1 MARPKGSKDKA
12 PRKPRKDT
20 LERIAQTRGSI
31 LPNGKPNPEAPF
43 GYSPKGIPLRRKPSS
58 PPKSKEGK
66 EALLRVAKEKG
77 LVATIEPNKKDK
89 GGRPEKYVDPEQVKQ
104 MALIGCTDQEIANIT
119 GLGMAT
125 VDRKFRGLID
135 AHRDQGK
142 MSLRRL
148 QLRIAQGRPGKV
160 RVIKE
165 DGGERV
171 EEIEPGIPPSPQMA
185 IHLGKHWLGQRDTAP
200 TNSILVHNAQR
211 DGSVLGP
218 TLMTPET
225 ESRLALLF
233 LEICPEAA
241 EGTIRLDKSLEVA

>member
-20 LERIAQTRGSI
+20 LERIAKTRGSI
-31 LPNGKPNPEAPF
+31 LPNGRPNPEAPF
-43 GYSPKGIPLRRKPSS
+43 GYSPKGIPLLVKPLK

-77 LVATIEPNKKDK
+77 LVATIEPKAKNP

-104 MALIGCTDQEIANIT
+104 MALIGCTNEEIANIT
-119 GLGMAT
+119 GLGLAT
-125 VDRKFRGLID
+125 IESKFSGLIRE
-135 AHRDQGK
+135 HRDQGK

-165 DGGERV
+165 DDGERI
-171 EEIEPGIPPSPQMA
+171 EELEVGIPPSPQMA

-200 TNSILVHNAQR
+200 TNNILVHNAQR
-211 DGSVLGP
+211 DGAPLGP
-218 TLMTPET
+218 TLMSPET

-233 LEICPEAA
+233 LEICPEAS
-241 EGTIRLDKSLEVA
+241 EGAVRLDKSLEVT

>member
-43 GYSPKGIPLRRKPSS
+43 GYSPKGIPLLGKPLK

-77 LVATIEPNKKDK
+77 LVATIEPKAKNP

-104 MALIGCTDQEIANIT
+104 MALIGCTNEEIANIT
-119 GLGMAT
+119 GLGLAT
-125 VDRKFRGLID
+125 IESKFSGLIRE
-135 AHRDQGK
+135 HRDQGK

-165 DGGERV
+165 DDGERI
-171 EEIEPGIPPSPQMA
+171 EELEVGIPPSPQMA

-200 TNSILVHNAQR
+200 TNNILVHNAQR
-211 DGSVLGP
+211 DGVPLGP
-218 TLMTPET
+218 TLMSPET

-233 LEICPEAA
+233 LEICPEAS
-241 EGTIRLDKSLEVA
+241 EGAVRLDKSLEVA

>member
-1 MARPKGSKDKA
+1 
-12 PRKPRKDT
+12 
-20 LERIAQTRGSI
+20 
-31 LPNGKPNPEAPF
+31 
-43 GYSPKGIPLRRKPSS
+43 
-58 PPKSKEGK
+58 
-66 EALLRVAKEKG
+66 
-77 LVATIEPNKKDK
+77 
-89 GGRPEKYVDPEQVKQ
+89 
-104 MALIGCTDQEIANIT
+104 
-119 GLGMAT
+119 
-125 VDRKFRGLID
+125 
-135 AHRDQGK
+135 

-165 DGGERV
+165 DDGERV

-200 TNSILVHNAQR
+200 TNNILVHNAQR
-211 DGSVLGP
+211 DGSPLGP

-241 EGTIRLDKSLEVA
+241 DGSIRLDKSLEVA

>member
-31 LPNGKPNPEAPF
+31 LPNGKPNPEAPN
-43 GYSPKGIPLRRKPSS
+43 GYSHKGIPLTSKPK
-58 PPKSKEGK
+58 PPRSKEGK
-66 EALLRVAKEKG
+66 EAILRVAREKG
-77 LVATIEPNKKDK
+77 LVATITPRGESPR
-89 GGRPEKYVDPEQVKQ
+89 GRPEKYVDPEQVKQ
-104 MALIGCTDQEIANIT
+104 MALIGCTNEEIANIC
-119 GLGMAT
+119 GLSQDT
-125 VDRKFRGLID
+125 IESKFSGLIRE
-135 AHRDQGK
+135 HRDQGK

-165 DGGERV
+165 DDGERI
-171 EEIEPGIPPSPQMA
+171 EELEVGIPPSPQMA

-200 TNSILVHNAQR
+200 TNNILVHNAQR
-211 DGSVLGP
+211 DGAPLGP
-218 TLMTPET
+218 TLMSPET

-233 LEICPEAA
+233 LEICPEAS
-241 EGTIRLDKSLEVA
+241 EGAVRLDKSLEVA

>member
-20 LERIAQTRGSI
+20 LERIAKTRGSI

-43 GYSPKGIPLRRKPSS
+43 GYSPKGIPLTSKPK

-77 LVATIEPNKKDK
+77 LVATIGPRTKNP

-104 MALIGCTDQEIANIT
+104 MALIGCTNEEIANIT
-119 GLGMAT
+119 GLGLAT
-125 VDRKFRGLID
+125 IESKFSGLIRE
-135 AHRDQGK
+135 HRDQGK

-160 RVIKE
+160 RIVKE
-165 DGGERV
+165 DDGERV
-171 EEIEPGIPPSPQMA
+171 EELEVGIPPSPQMA

-200 TNSILVHNAQR
+200 TNNILVHNAQR
-211 DGSVLGP
+211 DGSPLGP
-218 TLMTPET
+218 TLMSPET
-225 ESRLALLF
+225 ESRLSLLF

-241 EGTIRLDKSLEVA
+241 EGSIVLDKSLEVA

>member
-12 PRKPRKDT
+12 PRKPRSDT

-43 GYSPKGIPLRRKPSS
+43 GYSPKGIPLTQKPRN
-58 PPKSKEGK
+58 PPKTKEGK
-66 EALLRVAKEKG
+66 EALLRIAREKG
-77 LVATIEPNKKDK
+77 LVATSEPGAKNP

-104 MALIGCTDQEIANIT
+104 MALIGCTDTEIASIT
-119 GLGMAT
+119 GLGLET
-125 VDRKFRGLID
+125 VCRKFRDLID
-135 AHRDQGK
+135 EHRDKGK

-148 QLRIAQGRPGKV
+148 QFKIAQGKPSKV
-160 RVIKE
+160 RVIS
-165 DGGERV
+165 DNGIERV
-171 EEIEPGIPPSPQMA
+171 EEIEAGTPPNAQMA

-200 TNSILVHNAQR
+200 TNNILVQGNM
-211 DGSVLGP
+211 SPSGP
-218 TLMTPET
+218 TLMSPET

-241 EGTIRLDKSLEVA
+241 QGAVALDASMEVVP

>member
-20 LERIAQTRGSI
+20 LERIAKTRGSI

-43 GYSPKGIPLRRKPSS
+43 GYSPKGIPLRVKPLK

-77 LVATIEPNKKDK
+77 LVATIEPKAKNP

-104 MALIGCTDQEIANIT
+104 MALIGCTNEEIANIT
-119 GLGMAT
+119 GLHRET
-125 VDRKFRGLID
+125 VELKFSDLIREY
-135 AHRDQGK
+135 RDQGK

-165 DGGERV
+165 DDGERI
-171 EEIEPGIPPSPQMA
+171 EELEVGIPPSPQMA

-200 TNSILVHNAQR
+200 TNNILVHNAQR
-211 DGSVLGP
+211 DGAPLGP
-218 TLMTPET
+218 TLMSPET

-233 LEICPEAA
+233 LEICPEAS
-241 EGTIRLDKSLEVA
+241 EGAVRLDKSLEVA